1 MNYCAIISE
10 FNPLTNGHA
19 HIINQAKLKTG
30 LDVICLMSGNFVQ
43 RGEASILNKYERASS
58 AIKCG
63 ASLVLELPIVYAL
76 SSAEIFAG
84 GAIKI
89 LKGITNITHLVFGVE
104 TDNTM
109 LLEKLAKIKVDKEKF
124 IQDEIKKQTK
134 KGLSY
139 NKIMISVLKDLLPN
153 QAKEIDD
160 IFTGANNILA
170 LEYLTAIYREKA
182 NLTPVYVKRTD
193 KGYNSINITKLI
205 VNNKKTLFAP
215 ASFIREQL
223 YLGNLKKIKN
233 LTDLETFN
241 NLSKQ
246 TKEFYVNKEIRLN
259 ALILNE
265 LRKHDI
271 NSLSTFFDY
280 TQSLSGLINK
290 LSNEK
295 TNVQDIILTASGKS
309 FRPSRVKKLLLYP
322 LLSITKE
329 NFNTIYNQKQSTN
342 VLAVAEN
349 KKQELTN
356 IKSSSETNIIVSIK
370 DYNSL
375 ENKKALELNQLAS
388 DIYNLISEKPLNK
401 DKTIFI

>member
-76 SSAEIFAG
+76 SSAEIFAD

>member
-1 MNYCAIISE
+1 M
-10 FNPLTNGHA
+10 
-19 HIINQAKLKTG
+19 
-30 LDVICLMSGNFVQ
+30 
-43 RGEASILNKYERASS
+43 
-58 AIKCG
+58 
-63 ASLVLELPIVYAL
+63 
-76 SSAEIFAG
+76 
-84 GAIKI
+84 
-89 LKGITNITHLVFGVE
+89 
-104 TDNTM
+104 
-109 LLEKLAKIKVDKEKF
+109 
-124 IQDEIKKQTK
+124 
-134 KGLSY
+134 
-139 NKIMISVLKDLLPN
+139 
-153 QAKEIDD
+153 
-160 IFTGANNILA
+160 
-170 LEYLTAIYREKA
+170 
-182 NLTPVYVKRTD
+182 
-193 KGYNSINITKLI
+193 
-205 VNNKKTLFAP
+205 
-215 ASFIREQL
+215 
-223 YLGNLKKIKN
+223 
-233 LTDLETFN
+233 TDLETFN